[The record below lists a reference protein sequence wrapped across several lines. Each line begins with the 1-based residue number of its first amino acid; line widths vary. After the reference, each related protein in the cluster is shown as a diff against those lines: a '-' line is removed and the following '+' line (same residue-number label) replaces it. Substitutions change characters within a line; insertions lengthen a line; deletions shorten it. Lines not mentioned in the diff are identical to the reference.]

1 MADDKRAG
9 DHRPFKHLNR
19 LIDRESL
26 PNFRALTV
34 SETDATG
41 DPTPP
46 ENDGDLFS
54 RAMTGVTPI
63 AQDKYSPTQDG
74 TEKPCEPLP
83 ADCGCDALWRLHRLI
98 RTGDGFVVAETPEY
112 QEGIGPRVPPLA
124 TRHLHGGRFSIQ
136 AHIDLHGLSVPEAER
151 NLDQFLREAVRTGLR
166 AVLVVHGRGLS
177 SPRQPILKK
186 KVREWLIRGAW
197 RKWVMAYSSARL
209 CDGGAGA
216 TYVLLRHRP
225 LTRQYRKNRRRRIT
239 GA

>member
-1 MADDKRAG
+1 
-9 DHRPFKHLNR
+9 
-19 LIDRESL
+19 
-26 PNFRALTV
+26 
-34 SETDATG
+34 
-41 DPTPP
+41 
-46 ENDGDLFS
+46 
-54 RAMTGVTPI
+54 
-63 AQDKYSPTQDG
+63 
-74 TEKPCEPLP
+74 
-83 ADCGCDALWRLHRLI
+83 LI

-112 QEGIGPRVPPLA
+112 QEGTGPRVPPLA

-151 NLDQFLREAVRTGLR
+151 NLDEFLREAVRNDLR
-166 AVLVVHGRGLS
+166 AVLVIHGRGLS